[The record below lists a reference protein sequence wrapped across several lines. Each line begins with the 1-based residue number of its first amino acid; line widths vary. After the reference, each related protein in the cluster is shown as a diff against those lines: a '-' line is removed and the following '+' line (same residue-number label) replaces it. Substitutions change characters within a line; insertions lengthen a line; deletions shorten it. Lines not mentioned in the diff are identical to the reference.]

1 MTIRHPSAAE
11 ARLLSLREPEPRFL
25 TYEELM
31 ALTEPTEPARNALA
45 TYLRRWHALTR
56 WYADGGEFEVCEE
69 KWKRMVMWPLYAEI
83 YLLDPQAARVVVRE
97 GGA

>member
-11 ARLLSLREPEPRFL
+11 ARLLSLREPEPPRA
-25 TYEELM
+25 TPE
-31 ALTEPTEPARNALA
+31 AARAALA
-45 TYLRRWHALTR
+45 CYLRRWHALTR